1 LTFAVIIQ
9 TVILLFQLQQ
19 LCLLITQHTV
29 NYHVAMHSLHN
40 NNTQFSPISPNR
52 NPFRQILDKYSM
64 SQCSCFVGK
73 NHTPYLQL
81 HF

>member
-40 NNTQFSPISPNR
+40 NNTQFSSISPKPISPN
-52 NPFRQILDKYSM
+52 P
-64 SQCSCFVGK
+64 GK
-73 NHTPYLQL
+73 VQYE
-81 HF
+81 